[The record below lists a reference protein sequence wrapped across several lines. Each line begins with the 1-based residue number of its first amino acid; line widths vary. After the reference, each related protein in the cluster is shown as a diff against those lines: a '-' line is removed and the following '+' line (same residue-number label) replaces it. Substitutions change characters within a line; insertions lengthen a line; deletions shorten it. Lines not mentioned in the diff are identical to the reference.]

1 MSNFRLKLYCI
12 RCNVRNEAVYM
23 EHPCGMAVVGSTAK
37 GNPEGA
43 KPRGNERVA
52 TQGIKH
58 LNNKIFTPHQKFLTC
73 SKESCYDALIILR
86 IESYSLFRG

>member
-12 RCNVRNEAVYM
+12 RCNVRNEERNEAVYI
-23 EHPCGMAVVGSTAK
+23 EHPCGMAVVGSTAE

-58 LNNKIFTPHQKFLTC
+58 LINKIFTSTRNF
-73 SKESCYDALIILR
+73 
-86 IESYSLFRG
+86 